1 MPGWATVADLVSWMG
16 LPPTSP
22 SAADPTLQRVLDSVQ
37 AYQSVHY
44 HPKMLADAAAAGD
57 QDLIDVTCMR
67 ASALYKRR
75 QTPDGIS
82 SVGDF
87 AAMRVSSHDPDVK
100 RLESR
105 YWQYGLA

>member
-1 MPGWATVADLVSWMG
+1 MDY
-16 LPPTSP
+16 
-22 SAADPTLQRVLDSVQ
+22 QQ
-37 AYQSVHY
+37 AHY
-44 HPKMLADAAAAGD
+44 DANALAAAKVRPD
-57 QDLIDVTCMR
+57 QDLLDVTCMR

-87 AAMRVSSHDPDVK
+87 AAMRVASFDPDVK

-105 YWQYGLA
+105 FWSWGFA